1 MAVTQSYVR
10 TDMLPQQAAPLTERG
25 AVKWVRENLL
35 SGPVNIGL
43 TLLGIA
49 AVYYILQALLPWL
62 LNGVWFANS
71 QIECREIVAKS
82 AGEGASGACWAPI
95 RERWHQWMF
104 GFYPQ
109 DQYWRPVLAFVL
121 MFLAFAPVL
130 FDKVPKQLLWFT
142 ILFPAICFTLLWGG
156 SVWTPWLYLL
166 SLPAGW
172 LAWWVYQQ
180 PIPLIVRVIY
190 GAIVAISAA
199 YVMYQLGH
207 FAYVV
212 SGDFIMMMDRATPTL
227 PETESSGSL
236 LDAIWW
242 ALGAISAVASWLL
255 YAVLWVVYPLSWV
268 VMYAGAAATV
278 AYVLY
283 SAWKGA
289 SFVGIIGGVIAVG
302 AFGVFAAPFLAEH
315 VYAWLPLAL
324 QPVTSD
330 QFGGFLL
337 AITIGVTAIAFS
349 LPIGIILALGRQ
361 SDMLIVKTLCVGF
374 IEFIRGV
381 PLITLLFT
389 ASLLLQ
395 YFLPPETKFDI
406 ILRVIILVTLFSA
419 AYLAEVIRGGL
430 AALPR
435 GQYEAADALGL
446 DYWAAQRLIILPQAL
461 KISIPSIVSTF
472 IGLFKDT
479 TLVSFVGLLDPLR
492 GVTNVVR
499 ADINW
504 KGIYWEPYIFVGAIF
519 FVFCFGMSRYSMYLE
534 NKLKTDHR

>member
-109 DQYWRPVLAFVL
+109 DQYWRPALAFVL

-156 SVWTPWLYLL
+156 SVWVPVVAMLGFVVLAVVYRLVRALIGVTAA
-166 SLPAGW
+166 AG
-172 LAWWVYQQ
+172 V
-180 PIPLIVRVIY
+180 
-190 GAIVAISAA
+190 GAIAA
-199 YVMYQLGH
+199 
-207 FAYVV
+207 VV
-212 SGDFIMMMDRATPTL
+212 WWLFLDTTVVDFLRGIMP
-227 PETESSGSL
+227 
-236 LDAIWW
+236 W
-242 ALGAISAVASWLL
+242 
-255 YAVLWVVYPLSWV
+255 
-268 VMYAGAAATV
+268 
-278 AYVLY
+278 
-283 SAWKGA
+283 
-289 SFVGIIGGVIAVG
+289 
-302 AFGVFAAPFLAEH
+302 
-315 VYAWLPLAL
+315 AL